1 MIDTLMIIAGL
12 ILLFV
17 GGEFLVKGSVSLA
30 RNLGLSKVLVSSV
43 IIGFGTSMPEMTV
56 SVGAALKGSSD
67 ISLGNVVG
75 SNIANIL
82 LIVGVA
88 ALICPILVEDKK
100 IRRDISMMLFATV
113 ILCALALYGV
123 IGLVSGLL
131 MFSFLLAFI
140 FYCYQQ
146 DRSSKAVE
154 VTSGNEEI
162 ILPLSKSSVYSLSG
176 LVLLIGGAYML
187 VEGGISL
194 ARNFGLSEA
203 VIGLTIVAVGTS
215 LPELATS
222 MIASLKKQG
231 DVVIGNI
238 LGSNFFNI
246 LAILGITS
254 MIKPVIIIEQI
265 MNFDLWVMLGVAI
278 FLSIFL
284 WVPFKIN
291 RIIGSFMVLLY
302 VSYTAYL
309 YTSS

>member
-82 LIVGVA
+82 LIAGVA

-113 ILCALALYGV
+113 ILCALGLYGV

-154 VTSGNEEI
+154 VTSENEEI